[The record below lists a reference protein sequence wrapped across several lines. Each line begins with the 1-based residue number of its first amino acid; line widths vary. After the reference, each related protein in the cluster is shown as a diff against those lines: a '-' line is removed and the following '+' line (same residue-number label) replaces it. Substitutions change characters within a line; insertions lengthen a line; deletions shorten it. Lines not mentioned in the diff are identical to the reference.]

1 MANDPN
7 DLDESKAR
15 RKLMIAV
22 YEAAKKRRL
31 IRRGMKLW
39 KESELQ
45 QTLARLDQQ
54 PNRIH

>member
-1 MANDPN
+1 MVNDRH
-7 DLDESKAR
+7 DVDESKAR
-15 RKLMIAV
+15 RKLMIEV

-54 PNRIH
+54 PDRIH